1 MTGEM
6 ILIVDDHEA
15 IRKLL
20 TLVLT
25 QTGYQV
31 RSAENGQQAI
41 EQLLDWAPHLII
53 LDAMMPIMDGLQFLD
68 WRAQHDLL
76 RIPVLAL
83 TGMKHPGSREQLL
96 AAGANAVLFKPVRL
110 PVLLPQIE
118 QLLATPNPTVLN

>member
-1 MTGEM
+1 MTGET
-6 ILIVDDHEA
+6 ILIVDDHQT

-20 TLVLT
+20 TLALT

-31 RSAENGQQAI
+31 RSAEHGQQAI
-41 EQLLDWAPHLII
+41 EQLLDWTPHLIV

-68 WRAQHDLL
+68 WRRQHDL

-83 TGMKHPGSREQLL
+83 TGMKRPGSREQLL